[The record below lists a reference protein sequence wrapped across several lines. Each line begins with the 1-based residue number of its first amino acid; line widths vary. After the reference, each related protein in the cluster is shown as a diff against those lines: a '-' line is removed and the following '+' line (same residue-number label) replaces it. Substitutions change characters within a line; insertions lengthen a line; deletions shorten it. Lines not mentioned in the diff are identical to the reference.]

1 MNKGKNC
8 FFAILVFGL
17 TMAVFNGMSVVLA
30 VSASIGGGIIQ
41 GANGVNMTYDYLMD
55 HMNFYSVLVYLIPLA
70 IFGLWYYFAFVD
82 QKGTEN
88 SLSVKIKKLDITGC
102 LILVIFTFSIQHVTS
117 LVMAVINQ
125 LFPQAME
132 TYTEMIDSSGITEYS
147 LMWVV
152 STLILPPL
160 VEEMIFRG
168 LIMGYLR
175 RTGMHWMIT
184 NVIQAVCFGIF
195 HQNLVQGIYA
205 GLLGLALGYVAYRYG
220 TLFAS
225 MLMHLLYNLFGTVL
239 IDIESSI
246 MPDWMLGLLIF
257 LCVPL
262 TVVGIVLVYIKT
274 VNTDKKQESKI

>member
-168 LIMGYLR
+168 LIM
-175 RTGMHWMIT
+175 HWMIA

>member
-102 LILVIFTFSIQHVTS
+102 LILVVFTFSIQHVTS

-152 STLILPPL
+152 STLILPPWTDYGIS
-160 VEEMIFRG
+160 EENRNALDDRQCDPG
-168 LIMGYLR
+168 SLLR
-175 RTGMHWMIT
+175 HFSSKFSSGNLCRASRTGTWICSVSLWNT
-184 NVIQAVCFGIF
+184 IC
-195 HQNLVQGIYA
+195 IYA
-205 GLLGLALGYVAYRYG
+205 DASAL
-220 TLFAS
+220 
-225 MLMHLLYNLFGTVL
+225 
-239 IDIESSI
+239 
-246 MPDWMLGLLIF
+246 
-257 LCVPL
+257 
-262 TVVGIVLVYIKT
+262 
-274 VNTDKKQESKI
+274 

>member
-70 IFGLWYYFAFVD
+70 IFGLWDYFAFVD

-102 LILVIFTFSIQHVTS
+102 LILVVFTFSIQHVTS

-147 LMWVV
+147 LM
-152 STLILPPL
+152 
-160 VEEMIFRG
+160 
-168 LIMGYLR
+168 
-175 RTGMHWMIT
+175 
-184 NVIQAVCFGIF
+184 
-195 HQNLVQGIYA
+195 
-205 GLLGLALGYVAYRYG
+205 
-220 TLFAS
+220 
-225 MLMHLLYNLFGTVL
+225 
-239 IDIESSI
+239 
-246 MPDWMLGLLIF
+246 
-257 LCVPL
+257 
-262 TVVGIVLVYIKT
+262 
-274 VNTDKKQESKI
+274 

>member
-41 GANGVNMTYDYLMD
+41 GANGVNMTYDY
-55 HMNFYSVLVYLIPLA
+55 MNFYSVLVYLIPLA

-102 LILVIFTFSIQHVTS
+102 LILVVFTFSIQHVTS

-175 RTGMHWMIT
+175 RTGMHWMIA

>member
-102 LILVIFTFSIQHVTS
+102 LILVIFTFFNPACDESGDGSNQP
-117 LVMAVINQ
+117 VI
-125 LFPQAME
+125 
-132 TYTEMIDSSGITEYS
+132 
-147 LMWVV
+147 
-152 STLILPPL
+152 ST
-160 VEEMIFRG
+160 G
-168 LIMGYLR
+168 NG
-175 RTGMHWMIT
+175 
-184 NVIQAVCFGIF
+184 
-195 HQNLVQGIYA
+195 NL
-205 GLLGLALGYVAYRYG
+205 YG
-220 TLFAS
+220 
-225 MLMHLLYNLFGTVL
+225 N
-239 IDIESSI
+239 D
-246 MPDWMLGLLIF
+246 
-257 LCVPL
+257 
-262 TVVGIVLVYIKT
+262 
-274 VNTDKKQESKI
+274 

>member
-102 LILVIFTFSIQHVTS
+102 LILVVFTFSIQHVTS

-175 RTGMHWMIT
+175 NRNALDDRQCDPGSLLRHFSSKFSSGNLCRASRTGTWICSVSLWNT
-184 NVIQAVCFGIF
+184 IC
-195 HQNLVQGIYA
+195 IYA
-205 GLLGLALGYVAYRYG
+205 DASAL
-220 TLFAS
+220 
-225 MLMHLLYNLFGTVL
+225 
-239 IDIESSI
+239 
-246 MPDWMLGLLIF
+246 
-257 LCVPL
+257 
-262 TVVGIVLVYIKT
+262 
-274 VNTDKKQESKI
+274 

>member
-1 MNKGKNC
+1 
-8 FFAILVFGL
+8 
-17 TMAVFNGMSVVLA
+17 
-30 VSASIGGGIIQ
+30 
-41 GANGVNMTYDYLMD
+41 
-55 HMNFYSVLVYLIPLA
+55 
-70 IFGLWYYFAFVD
+70 
-82 QKGTEN
+82 
-88 SLSVKIKKLDITGC
+88 
-102 LILVIFTFSIQHVTS
+102 
-117 LVMAVINQ
+117 MAVINQ

-175 RTGMHWMIT
+175 RTGMHCMIA

>member
-1 MNKGKNC
+1 M
-8 FFAILVFGL
+8 
-17 TMAVFNGMSVVLA
+17 
-30 VSASIGGGIIQ
+30 
-41 GANGVNMTYDYLMD
+41 
-55 HMNFYSVLVYLIPLA
+55 
-70 IFGLWYYFAFVD
+70 
-82 QKGTEN
+82 
-88 SLSVKIKKLDITGC
+88 KIKKLDITGC

-175 RTGMHWMIT
+175 RTGMHWMIA